1 MLIPLSKRTQ
11 DILYLSEKHQPVDTI
26 KQAYHRWQEKIQKN
40 LQIHYGPEWETRLK
54 NAIEMEEKMLVKDVM
69 KTQLVTLNADSK
81 LGFANDIMYL
91 GRIRHLPVV
100 KDDTVVGILT
110 QRDLYRASLTS
121 ILTNWKEN
129 KEFLDSIKVS
139 EVMTKN
145 VITVTPDATIEEAA
159 QIMIDKKVGGLP
171 VVKEKNK
178 LVGLITETDVLQ
190 YFVDNSRKKT

>member
-1 MLIPLSKRTQ
+1 
-11 DILYLSEKHQPVDTI
+11 
-26 KQAYHRWQEKIQKN
+26 
-40 LQIHYGPEWETRLK
+40 
-54 NAIEMEEKMLVKDVM
+54 MLVKDVM

-100 KDDTVVGILT
+100 KGENVVGILT
-110 QRDLYRASLTS
+110 QRDLYRSSLTS

-145 VITVTPDATIEEAA
+145 VVTVAPDATIEEAA
-159 QIMIDKKVGGLP
+159 QIMIDKKVGALP
-171 VVKEKNK
+171 VVRDKNT

-190 YFVDNSRKKT
+190 FFVEERKKRE

>member
-1 MLIPLSKRTQ
+1 
-11 DILYLSEKHQPVDTI
+11 
-26 KQAYHRWQEKIQKN
+26 
-40 LQIHYGPEWETRLK
+40 
-54 NAIEMEEKMLVKDVM
+54 MLVKEVM
-69 KTQLVTLNADSK
+69 KTQLVTLNADVK

-100 KDDTVVGILT
+100 KGDALVGILT

-129 KEFLDSIKVS
+129 KEFLDSIQVS

-145 VITVTPDATIEEAA
+145 VITISPDATMEDAA

-171 VVKEKNK
+171 VVQEKTK
-178 LVGLITETDVLQ
+178 LIGLITETDVLQ
-190 YFVDNSRKKT
+190 YFVTESRKKKIRLKKKEQGDV

>member
-1 MLIPLSKRTQ
+1 MQ
-11 DILYLSEKHQPVDTI
+11 
-26 KQAYHRWQEKIQKN
+26 
-40 LQIHYGPEWETRLK
+40 
-54 NAIEMEEKMLVKDVM
+54 VKDVM

-100 KDDTVVGILT
+100 KGETVVGILT
-110 QRDLYRASLTS
+110 QRDLYRSSLTS

-145 VITVTPDATIEEAA
+145 VITVAPDATIEEAA

>member
-1 MLIPLSKRTQ
+1 
-11 DILYLSEKHQPVDTI
+11 
-26 KQAYHRWQEKIQKN
+26 
-40 LQIHYGPEWETRLK
+40 
-54 NAIEMEEKMLVKDVM
+54 MLVKDIM

-100 KDDTVVGILT
+100 KGENIVVGILT

-139 EVMTKN
+139 DVMTKN
-145 VITVTPDATIEEAA
+145 VATINPDATIEEAA
-159 QIMIDKKVGGLP
+159 QVMIDKKIGALP
-171 VVKEKNK
+171 VVKDKNK

-190 YFVDNSRKKT
+190 YFVDENKKKKYSF

>member
-1 MLIPLSKRTQ
+1 
-11 DILYLSEKHQPVDTI
+11 
-26 KQAYHRWQEKIQKN
+26 
-40 LQIHYGPEWETRLK
+40 
-54 NAIEMEEKMLVKDVM
+54 MLVKDVM

-100 KDDTVVGILT
+100 KGEAVVGILT

-145 VITVTPDATIEEAA
+145 VITVAPDATIEEAA

-190 YFVDNSRKKT
+190 YFVDNSRKKP

>member
-1 MLIPLSKRTQ
+1 
-11 DILYLSEKHQPVDTI
+11 
-26 KQAYHRWQEKIQKN
+26 
-40 LQIHYGPEWETRLK
+40 
-54 NAIEMEEKMLVKDVM
+54 MLVRDIM

-100 KDDTVVGILT
+100 KGENIVGILT

-121 ILTNWKEN
+121 ILANWKEN
-129 KEFLDSIKVS
+129 KEFLDSIRVS

-145 VITVTPDATIEEAA
+145 VITISPDATVEEAA

-171 VVKEKNK
+171 VVKDKNK
-178 LVGLITETDVLQ
+178 LIGLITETDVLQ
-190 YFVDNSRKKT
+190 YFVDESRKKK

>member
-1 MLIPLSKRTQ
+1 
-11 DILYLSEKHQPVDTI
+11 
-26 KQAYHRWQEKIQKN
+26 
-40 LQIHYGPEWETRLK
+40 
-54 NAIEMEEKMLVKDVM
+54 MLVKDIM

-100 KDDTVVGILT
+100 KGENIVGILT

-129 KEFLDSIKVS
+129 KEFMDSIKVS

-145 VITVTPDATIEEAA
+145 VATINPDATINEAA
-159 QIMIDKKVGGLP
+159 QIMIDKKVGCLP
-171 VVKEKNK
+171 VVKDKNK
-178 LVGLITETDVLQ
+178 LIGLITETDVLQ
-190 YFVDNSRKKT
+190 YFVDENKKRNCSFNI

>member
-1 MLIPLSKRTQ
+1 
-11 DILYLSEKHQPVDTI
+11 
-26 KQAYHRWQEKIQKN
+26 
-40 LQIHYGPEWETRLK
+40 
-54 NAIEMEEKMLVKDVM
+54 MLVKDVM

-100 KDDTVVGILT
+100 KGENVVGILT

-139 EVMTKN
+139 EIMTKN
-145 VITVTPDATIEEAA
+145 VITIAPDATIEEAA

-171 VVKEKNK
+171 VVKDKNK

-190 YFVDNSRKKT
+190 HFVDEHRKKK

>member
-1 MLIPLSKRTQ
+1 
-11 DILYLSEKHQPVDTI
+11 
-26 KQAYHRWQEKIQKN
+26 
-40 LQIHYGPEWETRLK
+40 
-54 NAIEMEEKMLVKDVM
+54 MLVKDVM

-81 LGFANDIMYL
+81 LGFATDIMYL

-100 KDDTVVGILT
+100 KGEGVVGILT

-139 EVMTKN
+139 EVMTKD
-145 VITVTPDATIEEAA
+145 VVTVVPDATIEEAA
-159 QIMIDKKVGGLP
+159 QVMIDKKVGALP
-171 VVKEKNK
+171 VVRDKDV

-190 YFVDNSRKKT
+190 YFVDESKKRK

>member
-1 MLIPLSKRTQ
+1 
-11 DILYLSEKHQPVDTI
+11 
-26 KQAYHRWQEKIQKN
+26 
-40 LQIHYGPEWETRLK
+40 
-54 NAIEMEEKMLVKDVM
+54 MLVRDIM

-100 KDDTVVGILT
+100 KGENIVGILT

-129 KEFLDSIKVS
+129 KEFLDSIRVS

-145 VITVTPDATIEEAA
+145 VITISPDATVEEAA

-171 VVKEKNK
+171 VVKDKNK
-178 LVGLITETDVLQ
+178 LIGLITETDVLQ
-190 YFVDNSRKKT
+190 YFVDESRKK

>member
-1 MLIPLSKRTQ
+1 
-11 DILYLSEKHQPVDTI
+11 
-26 KQAYHRWQEKIQKN
+26 
-40 LQIHYGPEWETRLK
+40 
-54 NAIEMEEKMLVKDVM
+54 MLVKDVM

-91 GRIRHLPVV
+91 GRIRHLPVM
-100 KDDTVVGILT
+100 KGETVAGILT

-145 VITVTPDATIEEAA
+145 VITVSPDATIEEAA

-190 YFVDNSRKKT
+190 YFVDCYKKKT

>member
-1 MLIPLSKRTQ
+1 
-11 DILYLSEKHQPVDTI
+11 
-26 KQAYHRWQEKIQKN
+26 
-40 LQIHYGPEWETRLK
+40 
-54 NAIEMEEKMLVKDVM
+54 MLVKDVM
-69 KTQLVTLNADSK
+69 KAQLVTLNADSK

-100 KDDTVVGILT
+100 KGETIVGILT

-139 EVMTKN
+139 EVMAKN
-145 VITVTPDATIEEAA
+145 VITVAPDATIEEAA
-159 QIMIDKKVGGLP
+159 QMMIDKKVGALP

-178 LVGLITETDVLQ
+178 LIGLITETDVLQ
-190 YFVDNSRKKT
+190 YFVEHSKKNT

>member
-1 MLIPLSKRTQ
+1 
-11 DILYLSEKHQPVDTI
+11 
-26 KQAYHRWQEKIQKN
+26 
-40 LQIHYGPEWETRLK
+40 
-54 NAIEMEEKMLVKDVM
+54 MLVKDVM

-100 KDDTVVGILT
+100 KGEDIVGILT
-110 QRDLYRASLTS
+110 QRDLYRSSLTS

-129 KEFLDSIKVS
+129 KEFLDSVKVS

-145 VITVTPDATIEEAA
+145 VVTVAPDAKIEEAA
-159 QIMIDKKVGGLP
+159 QIMIDKKVGALP
-171 VVKEKNK
+171 VVRDKNK

-190 YFVDNSRKKT
+190 FFVDESKKRK

>member
-1 MLIPLSKRTQ
+1 MF
-11 DILYLSEKHQPVDTI
+11 
-26 KQAYHRWQEKIQKN
+26 
-40 LQIHYGPEWETRLK
+40 
-54 NAIEMEEKMLVKDVM
+54 VKDVM
-69 KTQLVTLNADSK
+69 KTQLITLNADSK

-100 KDDTVVGILT
+100 KGENVVGILT

-145 VITVTPDATIEEAA
+145 VITIAPDATIEEAA

-171 VVKEKNK
+171 VVRDKNK
-178 LVGLITETDVLQ
+178 LIGLITETDVLQ
-190 YFVDNSRKKT
+190 YFVDERIEKK

>member
-1 MLIPLSKRTQ
+1 
-11 DILYLSEKHQPVDTI
+11 
-26 KQAYHRWQEKIQKN
+26 
-40 LQIHYGPEWETRLK
+40 
-54 NAIEMEEKMLVKDVM
+54 MLVKEVM
-69 KTQLVTLNADSK
+69 KTQLVTLNEDAK

-100 KDDTVVGILT
+100 KGEHIVGILT

-139 EVMTKN
+139 EVMAKH
-145 VITVTPDATIEEAA
+145 VVTVAPDATIEDAA
-159 QIMIDKKVGGLP
+159 QIMIDKKVGALP
-171 VVKEKNK
+171 VVRDKNK

-190 YFVDNSRKKT
+190 YFVDESKKKK

>member
-1 MLIPLSKRTQ
+1 
-11 DILYLSEKHQPVDTI
+11 
-26 KQAYHRWQEKIQKN
+26 
-40 LQIHYGPEWETRLK
+40 
-54 NAIEMEEKMLVKDVM
+54 M

-100 KDDTVVGILT
+100 KGENIVVGILT

-139 EVMTKN
+139 DVMTKN
-145 VITVTPDATIEEAA
+145 VATINPDATIEEAA
-159 QIMIDKKVGGLP
+159 QVMIDKKIGALP
-171 VVKEKNK
+171 VVKDKNK

-190 YFVDNSRKKT
+190 YFVDENKKKK

>member
-1 MLIPLSKRTQ
+1 
-11 DILYLSEKHQPVDTI
+11 
-26 KQAYHRWQEKIQKN
+26 
-40 LQIHYGPEWETRLK
+40 
-54 NAIEMEEKMLVKDVM
+54 MLVKDIM

-91 GRIRHLPVV
+91 GRISHLPVV
-100 KDDTVVGILT
+100 KGENIVVGILT

-139 EVMTKN
+139 DVMTKN
-145 VITVTPDATIEEAA
+145 VITVAPDATIEEAA

-190 YFVDNSRKKT
+190 CFVNNSRKKT

>member
-1 MLIPLSKRTQ
+1 
-11 DILYLSEKHQPVDTI
+11 
-26 KQAYHRWQEKIQKN
+26 
-40 LQIHYGPEWETRLK
+40 
-54 NAIEMEEKMLVKDVM
+54 MLVKDVM
-69 KTQLVTLNADSK
+69 RTQLVTLNADSK

-100 KDDTVVGILT
+100 KGDTIVGILT
-110 QRDLYRASLTS
+110 QRDLYRSSLTS

-145 VITVTPDATIEEAA
+145 VITVAPEATIEEAA

-190 YFVDNSRKKT
+190 YFVDCCRKKT

>member
-1 MLIPLSKRTQ
+1 
-11 DILYLSEKHQPVDTI
+11 
-26 KQAYHRWQEKIQKN
+26 
-40 LQIHYGPEWETRLK
+40 
-54 NAIEMEEKMLVKDVM
+54 MLVKDIM

-100 KDDTVVGILT
+100 KGENIVVGILT

-139 EVMTKN
+139 DVMTKN
-145 VITVTPDATIEEAA
+145 VATINPDATIEESA
-159 QIMIDKKVGGLP
+159 QVMIDKKIGALP
-171 VVKEKNK
+171 VVKDKNK

-190 YFVDNSRKKT
+190 YFVDENKKKKYSF

>member
-1 MLIPLSKRTQ
+1 
-11 DILYLSEKHQPVDTI
+11 
-26 KQAYHRWQEKIQKN
+26 
-40 LQIHYGPEWETRLK
+40 
-54 NAIEMEEKMLVKDVM
+54 MLVKDVM

-100 KDDTVVGILT
+100 KGDAIVGILT

-129 KEFLDSIKVS
+129 KEFLDSIKVA

-145 VITVTPDATIEEAA
+145 VVTVSPDATIEEAA

-171 VVKEKNK
+171 VVKEKTK
-178 LVGLITETDVLQ
+178 LIGLITETDVLQ
-190 YFVDNSRKKT
+190 YFVDNSKKKA

>member
-1 MLIPLSKRTQ
+1 
-11 DILYLSEKHQPVDTI
+11 
-26 KQAYHRWQEKIQKN
+26 
-40 LQIHYGPEWETRLK
+40 
-54 NAIEMEEKMLVKDVM
+54 MLVKDIM

-100 KDDTVVGILT
+100 KGENIVVGILT
-110 QRDLYRASLTS
+110 QRDLYRSSLTS

-139 EVMTKN
+139 DVMTKN
-145 VITVTPDATIEEAA
+145 VATINPDATIEEAA
-159 QIMIDKKVGGLP
+159 QVMIDKKIGALP
-171 VVKEKNK
+171 VVKDKNK

-190 YFVDNSRKKT
+190 YFVDENKKKK

>member
-1 MLIPLSKRTQ
+1 M
-11 DILYLSEKHQPVDTI
+11 
-26 KQAYHRWQEKIQKN
+26 
-40 LQIHYGPEWETRLK
+40 
-54 NAIEMEEKMLVKDVM
+54 MVKDVM

-100 KDDTVVGILT
+100 KGDTIVGILT
-110 QRDLYRASLTS
+110 QRDLYRSSLTS

-145 VITVTPDATIEEAA
+145 VITVAPDATIEEAA

-178 LVGLITETDVLQ
+178 LVGLITETDVLE

>member
-1 MLIPLSKRTQ
+1 
-11 DILYLSEKHQPVDTI
+11 
-26 KQAYHRWQEKIQKN
+26 
-40 LQIHYGPEWETRLK
+40 
-54 NAIEMEEKMLVKDVM
+54 MLVKDVM
-69 KTQLVTLNADSK
+69 KTQLVTLNADVK

-100 KDDTVVGILT
+100 RGDALVGILT

-129 KEFLDSIKVS
+129 KEFLDSIRVS

-145 VITVTPDATIEEAA
+145 VITISPDATMEDAA

-171 VVKEKNK
+171 VVQEKTK
-178 LVGLITETDVLQ
+178 LIGLITETDVLQ
-190 YFVDNSRKKT
+190 YFVTESRKKR